1 MILGFSWTMR
11 FRFNYTLLFI
21 IVFGLNL
28 VLGQEYFSTFFPVNN
43 FPMGARSMAMGG
55 SKLGS
60 VSNPAVGSFGK
71 PLYFSFDISRRSYTE
86 KRSFPVI
93 DMFDDVVTQNVYVL
107 NRPAVSSFSWTVGN
121 DFTKYF
127 KLPISIS
134 VSGSPFWDMRYDY
147 SEEVRASLGPGVYN
161 RDPVVG
167 YHLINV
173 DGMIQVL
180 RLGLAAKVGSK
191 VRVGLSL
198 ESLYENDLSYE
209 SGVHV
214 IDQDDALAGDTTM
227 MHNISL
233 SIDQVMRPS
242 LGSIIDLKKHLSL
255 GLSFKPSADI
265 IFQTGGLVPTVN
277 EKTQLPGL
285 SFSDSTSRYTVSLPQ
300 ELNFSMSA
308 RLNNPTK
315 TIVTGGFTYLDW
327 ENHDIQTVNH
337 ALVDTVNFK
346 YQSTIGISFGVEH
359 WILNKTPFRFG
370 FIYSES
376 PLGSE
381 FEITK
386 VSIGSGWVYDN
397 ISVDVAAIFG
407 SVEYMYN
414 DLFVPQ
420 EQSSSVLER
429 VNESNAVLKA
439 TIKYSF

>member
-55 SKLGS
+55 SRLGS

-107 NRPAVSSFSWTVGN
+107 NRPAFSSFSWTLGN

-227 MHNISL
+227 IHNISL

-242 LGSIIDLKKHLSL
+242 LGGIIDLKKDLSL

-308 RLNNPTK
+308 RLDNPTK
-315 TIVTGGFTYLDW
+315 TTVTGGFTYLDW
-327 ENHDIQTVNH
+327 ENHDTQTVNH
-337 ALVDTVNFK
+337 TLVDTVNFK

-376 PLGSE
+376 PFGSE

-420 EQSSSVLER
+420 GQSSSALER

>member
-1 MILGFSWTMR
+1 MHFRIKHISIFITILG
-11 FRFNYTLLFI
+11 I
-21 IVFGLNL
+21 NL
-28 VLGQEYFSTFFPVNN
+28 ILGQGYFSTFFPVNN
-43 FPMGARSMAMGG
+43 FSMDARAMAMGG
-55 SKLGS
+55 ADFGS
-60 VSNPAVGSFGK
+60 VQNPAVGSFGK
-71 PLYFSFDISRRSYTE
+71 PLYVSFDISRRSYTE

-107 NRPAVSSFSWTVGN
+107 NRPAFSSVSWAFGN
-121 DFTKYF
+121 DLTKYF
-127 KLPISIS
+127 KLPISLSI
-134 VSGSPFWDMRYDY
+134 SGSPFWDMRYKY

-167 YHLINV
+167 YHLVNIE
-173 DGMIQVL
+173 GMIQSL
-180 RLGLAAKVGSK
+180 KIGLAAKIGSK
-191 VRVGLSL
+191 VRIGLSL

-209 SGVHV
+209 SGVNV
-214 IDQDDALAGDTTM
+214 IDQDDALAADTTM

-233 SIDQVMRPS
+233 SIDGVVRPS
-242 LGSIIDLKKHLSL
+242 LGSIIELKKHLLL
-255 GLSFKPSADI
+255 GLSYKPSADI
-265 IFQTGGLVPTVN
+265 VFQTGGLLPIVN
-277 EKTQLPGL
+277 EKTQLPGI
-285 SFSDSTSRYTVSLPQ
+285 SFSDSTSRYTISLPQ
-300 ELNFSMSA
+300 ELALSMSA
-308 RLNNPTK
+308 RLDNPTK
-315 TIVTGGFTYLDW
+315 TIVTGRLSYLDW
-327 ENHDIQTVNH
+327 ENHDTQIVNH

-420 EQSSSVLER
+420 GQSSSELER

-439 TIKYSF
+439 TIKYYF

>member
-55 SKLGS
+55 SRLGS

-107 NRPAVSSFSWTVGN
+107 NRPAFSSFSWTLGN

-173 DGMIQVL
+173 EGMIQVL
-180 RLGLAAKVGSK
+180 RIGLAAKVGSK

-308 RLNNPTK
+308 RLDNPTK
-315 TIVTGGFTYLDW
+315 TTVTGGFTYLDW
-327 ENHDIQTVNH
+327 ENHDTQTVNH
-337 ALVDTVNFK
+337 ILVDTVNFK

-376 PLGSE
+376 PFGSE

-420 EQSSSVLER
+420 GQSSSALER

>member
-107 NRPAVSSFSWTVGN
+107 NRPAFSSFSWTLGN

-173 DGMIQVL
+173 EGMIQVL

-227 MHNISL
+227 IHNISL

-308 RLNNPTK
+308 RLDNPTK
-315 TIVTGGFTYLDW
+315 TTVTGGFTYLDW
-327 ENHDIQTVNH
+327 ENHDTQTVNH
-337 ALVDTVNFK
+337 TLVDTVNFK

-376 PLGSE
+376 PFGSE

-420 EQSSSVLER
+420 GQSSSALER

>member
-55 SKLGS
+55 SRLGS

-107 NRPAVSSFSWTVGN
+107 NRPAFSSFSWTLGN

-173 DGMIQVL
+173 EGMIQVL

-227 MHNISL
+227 IHNISL

-308 RLNNPTK
+308 RLDNPTK

-327 ENHDIQTVNH
+327 ENHDTQTVNH
-337 ALVDTVNFK
+337 TLVDTVNFK

-420 EQSSSVLER
+420 GQSSSALER

>member
-55 SKLGS
+55 SRLGS

-107 NRPAVSSFSWTVGN
+107 NRPAFSSFSWTLGN

-134 VSGSPFWDMRYDY
+134 VSSSPFWDMRYDY

-227 MHNISL
+227 IHNISL

-308 RLNNPTK
+308 RLDNPTK
-315 TIVTGGFTYLDW
+315 TTVTGGFTYLDW
-327 ENHDIQTVNH
+327 ENHDTQTVNH
-337 ALVDTVNFK
+337 ILVDTVNFK

-376 PLGSE
+376 PFGSE

-420 EQSSSVLER
+420 GQSSSALER

>member
-1 MILGFSWTMR
+1 MHFRIKHISIFITILG
-11 FRFNYTLLFI
+11 I
-21 IVFGLNL
+21 NL
-28 VLGQEYFSTFFPVNN
+28 ILGQGYFSTFFPVNN
-43 FPMGARSMAMGG
+43 FSMDARAMSMGG
-55 SKLGS
+55 SDFGS
-60 VSNPAVGSFGK
+60 MENLAIGSFGK
-71 PLYFSFDISRRSYTE
+71 PLYVSFDISRRSYTE

-107 NRPAVSSFSWTVGN
+107 NRPAFSSVSWAFGN
-121 DFTKYF
+121 DFTKYL
-127 KLPISIS
+127 KLPISLS
-134 VSGSPFWDMRYDY
+134 VSGSPFWDMRYEY

-167 YHLINV
+167 YHLVNIG
-173 DGMIQVL
+173 GMIQSL
-180 RLGLAAKVGSK
+180 KFGIAAKIGTK
-191 VRVGLSL
+191 VRIGLSL
-198 ESLYENDLSYE
+198 ESLYENGLSYE
-209 SGVHV
+209 SGVNV
-214 IDQDDALAGDTTM
+214 IDQDDALAADTTM

-233 SIDQVMRPS
+233 SIDGMVRPS

-255 GLSFKPSADI
+255 GLSYKPSADI
-265 IFQTGGLVPTVN
+265 VFQTGGLLPIVN

-285 SFSDSTSRYTVSLPQ
+285 SFSDSTSRYTISLPQ
-300 ELNFSMSA
+300 ELVLSMSA

-315 TIVTGGFTYLDW
+315 TIVTGRLSYLDW
-327 ENHDIQTVNH
+327 ENHDTQTVNH
-337 ALVDTVNFK
+337 VSIDTVNFK
-346 YQSTIGISFGVEH
+346 YQSTVGISFGVEH

-414 DLFVPQ
+414 DLFVP
-420 EQSSSVLER
+420 EGQSSSELER

-439 TIKYSF
+439 TIKYYF

>member
-1 MILGFSWTMR
+1 MR

-28 VLGQEYFSTFFPVNN
+28 VLGQGYFSTFFPVNN
-43 FPMGARSMAMGG
+43 FPMDARSMAMGG
-55 SKLGS
+55 ANFGS
-60 VSNPAVGSFGK
+60 MQNPAFGSFGK
-71 PLYFSFDISRRSYTE
+71 PFYVSFDISRRSYTE

-107 NRPAVSSFSWTVGN
+107 NRPAFSSVSWAFGN
-121 DFTKYF
+121 DLTKYF
-127 KLPISIS
+127 KLPISLSI
-134 VSGSPFWDMRYDY
+134 SGSPFWDMRYEY

-167 YHLINV
+167 YHLVNIG
-173 DGMIQVL
+173 GMIQSL
-180 RLGLAAKVGSK
+180 KFGIATKIGSK
-191 VRVGLSL
+191 VRIGLSL

-209 SGVHV
+209 SGVNV
-214 IDQDDALAGDTTM
+214 IDQDDALAADTTM
-227 MHNISL
+227 MHNIGL
-233 SIDQVMRPS
+233 SIDGVVRPS

-255 GLSFKPSADI
+255 GLSYKPPADI
-265 IFQTGGLVPTVN
+265 VFQTGGLVPIVD

-285 SFSDSTSRYTVSLPQ
+285 SFSDSTSRYTISLPQ
-300 ELNFSMSA
+300 ELTLSMSA
-308 RLNNPTK
+308 RLDNPTK
-315 TIVTGGFTYLDW
+315 TIVIGKLNYLDW
-327 ENHDIQTVNH
+327 ENHDTQTVNH
-337 ALVDTVNFK
+337 TSIDTVNFK

-381 FEITK
+381 FEVTK

-397 ISVDVAAIFG
+397 ISVDIAAIFG

-414 DLFVPQ
+414 DLFVP
-420 EQSSSVLER
+420 EGQSSSELER

>member
-1 MILGFSWTMR
+1 MHFRVKHISIFITILG
-11 FRFNYTLLFI
+11 I
-21 IVFGLNL
+21 NL
-28 VLGQEYFSTFFPVNN
+28 ILGQGYFSTFFPVNN
-43 FPMGARSMAMGG
+43 FSMDARAMAMGG
-55 SKLGS
+55 SDFGS
-60 VSNPAVGSFGK
+60 MENLAIGSFGK
-71 PLYFSFDISRRSYTE
+71 PLYVSFDISRRSYTE

-107 NRPAVSSFSWTVGN
+107 NRPAFSSVSWAFGN
-121 DFTKYF
+121 DFTKYL
-127 KLPISIS
+127 KLPISLS
-134 VSGSPFWDMRYDY
+134 VSGSPFWDMRYEY

-167 YHLINV
+167 YHLVNIG
-173 DGMIQVL
+173 GMIQSL
-180 RLGLAAKVGSK
+180 KFGIAAKIGTK
-191 VRVGLSL
+191 VRIGLSL

-209 SGVHV
+209 SGVNV
-214 IDQDDALAGDTTM
+214 IDQDDALAADTTM

-233 SIDQVMRPS
+233 SIDGMVRPS
-242 LGSIIDLKKHLSL
+242 LGSIIDLKKYLSL
-255 GLSFKPSADI
+255 GLSYKPSADI
-265 IFQTGGLVPTVN
+265 VFQTGGLLPIVN

-285 SFSDSTSRYTVSLPQ
+285 SFSDSTSRYTISLPQ
-300 ELNFSMSA
+300 ELVLSMSA

-315 TIVTGGFTYLDW
+315 TIVTGRLSYLDW
-327 ENHDIQTVNH
+327 ENHDTQTVNH
-337 ALVDTVNFK
+337 VSIDTVNFK
-346 YQSTIGISFGVEH
+346 YQSTVGISFGVEH

-386 VSIGSGWVYDN
+386 VSIGSGWVYNN

-407 SVEYMYN
+407 SIEYMYT
-414 DLFVPQ
+414 DLFVPDG
-420 EQSSSVLER
+420 QSTSALER

>member
-55 SKLGS
+55 SRLGS

-173 DGMIQVL
+173 EGMIQAL
-180 RLGLAAKVGSK
+180 RLGIAAKVGSK

-198 ESLYENDLSYE
+198 ESLYENDLAYE

-214 IDQDDALAGDTTM
+214 IDQDDALAGDTTR

-420 EQSSSVLER
+420 GQSSSALER

>member
-107 NRPAVSSFSWTVGN
+107 NRPAFSSFSWTLGN

-242 LGSIIDLKKHLSL
+242 LGGIIDLKKDLSL

-308 RLNNPTK
+308 RLDNPTK

-327 ENHDIQTVNH
+327 ENHDTQTVNH
-337 ALVDTVNFK
+337 TLVDTVNFK

-420 EQSSSVLER
+420 GQSSSALER

>member
-107 NRPAVSSFSWTVGN
+107 NRPAFSSFSWALGN

-173 DGMIQVL
+173 EGMIQVL
-180 RLGLAAKVGSK
+180 RLGLAVKVGSK

-308 RLNNPTK
+308 RLDNPTK

-327 ENHDIQTVNH
+327 ENHDTQTVNH
-337 ALVDTVNFK
+337 TLVDTVNFK

-420 EQSSSVLER
+420 GQSSSALER

>member
-55 SKLGS
+55 SRLGS

-107 NRPAVSSFSWTVGN
+107 NRPAFSSFSWTLGN

-227 MHNISL
+227 IHNISL

-308 RLNNPTK
+308 RLDNPTK
-315 TIVTGGFTYLDW
+315 TTVTGGFTYLDW
-327 ENHDIQTVNH
+327 ENHDTQTVNH
-337 ALVDTVNFK
+337 ILVDTVNFK

-376 PLGSE
+376 PFGSE

-420 EQSSSVLER
+420 GQSSSALER

>member
-1 MILGFSWTMR
+1 
-11 FRFNYTLLFI
+11 
-21 IVFGLNL
+21 
-28 VLGQEYFSTFFPVNN
+28 
-43 FPMGARSMAMGG
+43 MGARSMAMGG

-107 NRPAVSSFSWTVGN
+107 NRPAFSSFSWTLGN

-173 DGMIQVL
+173 EGMIQVL
-180 RLGLAAKVGSK
+180 RLGLAVKVGSK

-308 RLNNPTK
+308 RLDNPTK

-327 ENHDIQTVNH
+327 ENHDTQTVNH
-337 ALVDTVNFK
+337 TLVDTVNFK

-376 PLGSE
+376 PFGSE

-420 EQSSSVLER
+420 GQSSSALER